1 MKELM
6 KKIHLPT
13 IKIFVDFADARR
25 ARKEAEAL
33 RKELSETRDRVIAF
47 AGQLDAWRD
56 HICADEVRKEI
67 LLGPVNA
74 PDFYRQQEE
83 LAALRDR
90 YATFEELAPPDVPRK
105 KFVEMCFSAWEKS
118 CELDREAE
126 ELRKKICDLHFHY
139 AGMAGLLCTA
149 SVEVSEETRECIEAA
164 LADWCKLN
172 PGWRTKKVLSR
183 YSLIPP
189 EC

>member
-1 MKELM
+1 VKELM

-33 RKELSETRDRVIAF
+33 RKELSEM
-47 AGQLDAWRD
+47 
-56 HICADEVRKEI
+56 
-67 LLGPVNA
+67 
-74 PDFYRQQEE
+74 
-83 LAALRDR
+83 RDR

-164 LADWCKLN
+164 LEDWCKLN

>member
-25 ARKEAEAL
+25 AKKEAEAL
-33 RKELSETRDRVIAF
+33 RKELSEM
-47 AGQLDAWRD
+47 
-56 HICADEVRKEI
+56 
-67 LLGPVNA
+67 
-74 PDFYRQQEE
+74 
-83 LAALRDR
+83 RDR
-90 YATFEELAPPDVPRK
+90 YATFEGFAPPDVPRK

-118 CELDREAE
+118 CELDQKIE

-164 LADWCKLN
+164 LEDWCKLN
-172 PGWRTKKVLSR
+172 PGWRAKKVLSR

>member
-1 MKELM
+1 VKELM

-33 RKELSETRDRVIAF
+33 RKELSEM
-47 AGQLDAWRD
+47 
-56 HICADEVRKEI
+56 
-67 LLGPVNA
+67 
-74 PDFYRQQEE
+74 
-83 LAALRDR
+83 RDR

-118 CELDREAE
+118 CELDQKIE

-172 PGWRTKKVLSR
+172 PGWRVKKVLSR

>member
-33 RKELSETRDRVIAF
+33 RKELSEM
-47 AGQLDAWRD
+47 
-56 HICADEVRKEI
+56 
-67 LLGPVNA
+67 
-74 PDFYRQQEE
+74 
-83 LAALRDR
+83 RDR

-164 LADWCKLN
+164 LEDWCKLN